1 MNPPLRR
8 LSQELELKRHAL
20 ALLKE
25 RMAGSESAQL
35 AEAVATL
42 EAELAGEE
50 EAAGKAKEAMET
62 LSATA
67 KVRSRHQ

>member
-1 MNPPLRR
+1 
-8 LSQELELKRHAL
+8 
-20 ALLKE
+20 
-25 RMAGSESAQL
+25 MAGSESAQL

-50 EAAGKAKEAMET
+50 VAARNAKEAIET

-67 KVRSRHQ
+67 KVRSILCFFDVA

>member
-1 MNPPLRR
+1 
-8 LSQELELKRHAL
+8 
-20 ALLKE
+20 
-25 RMAGSESAQL
+25 MAGSESAQL

-50 EAAGKAKEAMET
+50 EAARKAKAAMDT

-67 KVRSRHQ
+67 KVRSSVSSLHSSDFLNLAGAGCDFVLALS